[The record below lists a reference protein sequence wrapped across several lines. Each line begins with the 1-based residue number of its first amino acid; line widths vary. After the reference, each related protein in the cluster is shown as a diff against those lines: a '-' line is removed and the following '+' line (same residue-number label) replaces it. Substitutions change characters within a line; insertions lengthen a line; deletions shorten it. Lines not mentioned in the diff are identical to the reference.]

1 MDTIKFSLRGHMMGD
16 CKMALLYMSII
27 PVTAAEVRGKIVRW
41 GVEVHEALEEL
52 ERNLEID

>member
-1 MDTIKFSLRGHMMGD
+1 MMGD

-52 ERNLEID
+52 ERILETD

>member
-1 MDTIKFSLRGHMMGD
+1 MIGD

-27 PVTAAEVRGKIVRW
+27 PVAAAGVRGKIVRG
-41 GVEVHEALEEL
+41 GVEIHETSEEL

>member
-1 MDTIKFSLRGHMMGD
+1 MGD

-27 PVTAAEVRGKIVRW
+27 PVAAAEVRGKTVRW
-41 GVEVHEALEEL
+41 GVEIHETWEEL